1 MSGLADLLRERGVTS
16 TLQRVEIAQ
25 VILTK
30 LQHLSAEEVMA
41 KVNRGRHVV
50 SKATVY
56 NTLRLFAKKGL
67 VREVIADPTKV
78 FYEPVT
84 TEHHHFF
91 NTETGELV
99 DIEPGRIKIKGAPR
113 PPEGTMPVGVD
124 VVVRIKSAS
133 NNNKRPAAKA

>member
-1 MSGLADLLRERGVTS
+1 MSSLADLLRERGITS

-41 KVNRGRHVV
+41 RVNRGRHVV

-67 VREVIADPTKV
+67 VREVIADPAKV

-84 TEHHHFF
+84 TDHHHFF
-91 NTETGELV
+91 NMDTGEIV
-99 DIEPGRIKIKGAPR
+99 DIEPGKIKIKGAPK
-113 PPEGTMPVGVD
+113 PPGGAVAVGVD
-124 VVVRIKSAS
+124 VVIRIRGKD
-133 NNNKRPAAKA
+133 NDRPAAGA